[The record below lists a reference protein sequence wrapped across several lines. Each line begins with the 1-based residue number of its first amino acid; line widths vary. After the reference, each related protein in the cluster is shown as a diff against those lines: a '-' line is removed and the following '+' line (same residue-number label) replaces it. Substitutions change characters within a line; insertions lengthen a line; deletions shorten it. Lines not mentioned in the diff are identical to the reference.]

1 MAEFCLD
8 CWNRMNESHDTEKD
22 WVLSEEP
29 ELCEGCG
36 NYVPVIV
43 TERKGFSLF
52 QFWWKEKFCKK

>member
-8 CWNRMNESHDTEKD
+8 CWNRINESHDTEKD

-43 TERKGFSLF
+43 TQRKGFSLF
-52 QFWWKEKFCKK
+52 QFWWKEKFCKR

>member
-8 CWNRMNESHDTEKD
+8 CWNRINESHDTEKD

-29 ELCEGCG
+29 ELYEGCG

-43 TERKGFSLF
+43 TQRKGFSLF
-52 QFWWKEKFCKK
+52 QFWWKEKFWKR